1 MSKPILFYSKNSYEC
16 VNLWKSL
23 SSKNRL
29 NDFIKIC
36 VDNNRKIPTMI
47 TQVPTIFI
55 KGRPIITGPAIQMFL
70 NNSSEN
76 NNVSQNSRPNFQ
88 ANPDQNKPLQ
98 SHPQVKTSTNNLG
111 GILDFNPVEMG
122 NSFSDSYSFIQEN
135 PSPMDFCYQFIKNE
149 KDNII
154 TNVKANNT
162 NNTNNNTNNSRRSN
176 GLDQRLAE
184 LQKQRNNFN

>member
-1 MSKPILFYSKNSYEC
+1 M
-16 VNLWKSL
+16 
-23 SSKNRL
+23 
-29 NDFIKIC
+29 D
-36 VDNNRKIPTMI
+36 
-47 TQVPTIFI
+47 
-55 KGRPIITGPAIQMFL
+55 
-70 NNSSEN
+70 
-76 NNVSQNSRPNFQ
+76 
-88 ANPDQNKPLQ
+88 
-98 SHPQVKTSTNNLG
+98 LG

-154 TNVKANNT
+154 TNVKANN
-162 NNTNNNTNNSRRSN
+162 NNTNNTNNSRRSN